1 LLLKLKHKIMDAK
14 KQLLLGKLVLLLLI
28 FISYKGSNAQ
38 GGCNTPP
45 NCLLNPALTANAGGN
60 ISTATINGW
69 FISHGTP
76 NLSLGAG
83 HNGANQIGMWSS
95 SGNGEGMYA
104 CYNFQQNRTY
114 TICLWVRNTT
124 AVNLG
129 RLRIVAATGLVHD
142 NNNGTGNV
150 VPNPATSE
158 LIDNSHQFSQNWTLI
173 QVSYT
178 PSSNF
183 NQLWIFPRYNGAQ
196 VNGEHYRVVV
206 SKISILE
213 SIAPYSLSFS
223 CGEAITLT
231 APNCVATEW
240 YDPNG
245 VLIGTGNVAIENAT
259 PEMSGTYTMYQG
271 GLGCGH
277 SIPVEVTVSECNC
290 ESVQLDFEAENIS
303 LDPDIYYPGIFSE
316 TSSGP
321 GSTVSWFW
329 DFGDGNTSNE
339 ETPQHTY
346 PYSNATYT
354 VCLTIIREINGQTC
368 CKKVCKEVTVNVG
381 AGGEGELRAPETTS
395 VGFKEK
401 QMEAFPNAIHF
412 TNVTNTSNIFREYYW
427 DFGDGTSSGNPNPNH
442 IYQSRGIYQV
452 CLTVKDFIYN
462 ENGDLEDKK
471 EQQHCHPI
479 EINEGI
485 TNNYELSKIS
495 LSPNPASNSV
505 FVNVEGMP
513 NAKVSLYSLAGIKLN
528 TASLAG
534 KNKYYIDISSI
545 SSGVYYVK
553 VESNGI
559 TKSLKLIKE

>member
-1 LLLKLKHKIMDAK
+1 MNWK
-14 KQLLLGKLVLLLLI
+14 KQLSLSKLIVLLLI
-28 FISYKGSNAQ
+28 FISYKGSFAQ
-38 GGCNTPP
+38 DCSSPP
-45 NCLLNPALTANAGGN
+45 NCLLNPTLTANSGGN
-60 ISTATINGW
+60 ISLATINGW
-69 FISHGTP
+69 FVSHGTP

-95 SGNGEGMYA
+95 QGVGEGMYA

-142 NNNGTGNV
+142 NNNSTANV
-150 VPNPATSE
+150 VPNPTTSE

-183 NQLWIFPRYNGAQ
+183 NQLWIHPQYGGQ
-196 VNGEHYRVVV
+196 QINGEHYRVLV

-213 SIAPYSLSFS
+213 PVAPYSLSFS
-223 CGEAITLT
+223 CGEAITLN

-245 VLIGTGNVAIENAT
+245 VLIGTGDVTIENAT

-277 SIPVEVTVSECNC
+277 TIPVEVTVEECNC
-290 ESVQLDFEAENIS
+290 ESVQLDFDAGNIS

-316 TSSGP
+316 ISSGP
-321 GSTVSWFW
+321 GSTVSWYW

-368 CKKVCKEVTVNVG
+368 CKKICKEVTVNVG
-381 AGGEGELRAPETTS
+381 EGEGELRVPETPS
-395 VGFKEK
+395 IGFKEE
-401 QMEAFPNAIHF
+401 QMESYPNAIHL
-412 TNVTNTSNIFREYYW
+412 TNIINTTNIFREYYW

-442 IYQSRGIYQV
+442 IYQSEGIYQV
-452 CLTVKDFIYN
+452 CLKIRDFIYN
-462 ENGDLEDKK
+462 EKGELADEK
-471 EQQHCHPI
+471 EQQHCHPVEVDGI
-479 EINEGI
+479 I
-485 TNNYELSKIS
+485 TNNYELSEIS

-505 FVNVEGMP
+505 FVNVQGMP
-513 NAKVSLYSLAGIKLN
+513 NAEVSLYSLAGIKLGN
-528 TASLAG
+528 ASSVG
-534 KNKYYIDISSI
+534 KDKYYIDISGI

-553 VESNGI
+553 AESNGI
-559 TKSLKLIKE
+559 TKSLKLVKK